1 MKNWFVLAFAILLMA
16 SFSFAQNVNVGG
28 RAAFNFGTTWGDDTE
43 DEPWGAG
50 FTAGLGLKAKLT
62 ERVAIVPELAID
74 LRREHDKED
83 GVEATWTTW
92 ALDIPVLFRLNATP
106 EFFFEAGPTFAF
118 FLSSEIEVEDE
129 IASLSVDLG
138 NKDIDMLNTFEFGL
152 AAGFGYSVLPNL
164 DLGFRFN
171 LALTSMIDA
180 TEYGLGDDV
189 KNLRLQWAISYWFI

>member
-50 FTAGLGLKAKLT
+50 FTAGIGVKSKFT
-62 ERVAIVPELAID
+62 ERLSFAPELAID
-74 LRREHDKED
+74 LRREHDKEN
-83 GVEATWTTW
+83 GVDVTWTTW

-106 EFFFEAGPTFAF
+106 KFFLEAGPTLAF
-118 FLSSEIEVEDE
+118 FLSSEIEVENE
-129 IASLSVDLG
+129 IGSSSIDLG
-138 NKDIDMLNTFEFGL
+138 SKDIDMLNTFEFGL